1 MDILAL
7 LVSVLLIEFL
17 VIVSANYIQTGQ
29 AIYRWY
35 KEFGPVAV
43 ISDVTSVLIGVMI
56 ANFFFPKVNI
66 ITLGLLSIM
75 VQLIHDSL
83 FFLFVIKPL
92 ERGKNSIIDLMKD
105 YANENSFGILIAD
118 SLIMFSSVLLYSILS
133 KQSKDK
139 LIFLLVSSL
148 YSLTY
153 IIYTNR

>member
-7 LVSVLLIEFL
+7 LVSVLLLEFL
-17 VIVSANYIQTGQ
+17 VVLSANYIQTGN

-35 KEFGPVAV
+35 KEFGVVAV

-56 ANFFFPKVNI
+56 AHFFFPKVNI

-83 FFLFVIKPL
+83 FYLFVIKPL
-92 ERGKNSIIDLMKD
+92 KRGENSIIDLMKD
-105 YANENSFGILIAD
+105 YASESSFGILIAD
-118 SLIMFSSVLLYSILS
+118 ALIMFSSVMIYSLIS

-139 LIFLLVSSL
+139 IIFLLVSSL
-148 YSLTY
+148 YALTY

>member
-7 LVSVLLIEFL
+7 LVSVLLVEFIVIIL
-17 VIVSANYIQTGQ
+17 VNYIQTGK

-35 KEFGPVAV
+35 KEFGVVAV
-43 ISDVTSVLIGVMI
+43 TSDVSSVLIGVMI
-56 ANFFFPKVNI
+56 AHFLFPKVNI

-83 FFLFVIKPL
+83 FYLFVIKPL

-105 YANENSFGILIAD
+105 YASENSYGILIAD
-118 SLIMFSSVLLYSILS
+118 GLIMFSSVLVYSILS
-133 KQSKDK
+133 KQPKDK
-139 LIFLLVSSL
+139 VIFLLVSSI
-148 YSLTY
+148 YALTY